1 MKNLAGMDTLKEH
14 QKARVEK
21 ILLSG
26 KMRNRLNDL
35 GLIEGTCVECL
46 YRNKGIS
53 AYMIRGAVIAL
64 RAEDTSYI
72 KVRRI
77 DRKNDT

>member
-1 MKNLAGMDTLKEH
+1 MENLVGMDTLKEN
-14 QKARVEK
+14 QVGQVEK

-26 KMRNRLNDL
+26 KIRNRLNDL
-35 GLIEGTCVECL
+35 GLIEGTYIECL

-64 RAEDTSYI
+64 RAEDTSQI
-72 KVRRI
+72 KI
-77 DRKNDT
+77 IIPES

>member
-1 MKNLAGMDTLKEH
+1 MESLVGMDTLKEN
-14 QKARVEK
+14 QRGRVKK

-35 GLIEGTCVECL
+35 GLIEETCTECL
-46 YRNKGIS
+46 HRNNGIS

-64 RAEDTSYI
+64 RAEDTSLI
-72 KVRRI
+72 KI
-77 DRKNDT
+77 TIIEN